1 VTNSKIFDINFYSKK
16 DMTMNKLDTIKTE
29 DMYMP
34 HFADKTKIAITKG
47 KGVYVRDEN
56 GKKYIDLTAGWGVTC
71 IGHANPLITRALIR
85 QSKLIIQN
93 PNGGITYSPA
103 RAKLLDL
110 LKNILPHNLN
120 RIFFSSSGAEANDAV
135 IKLAR
140 KANKKLNV
148 ISTFQSFHGR
158 TISTA
163 SATGQDIHRNKFN
176 PLMPNY
182 LFVPFNNIDEVKKVI
197 RNDVAA
203 VILEPVQGE
212 GGVIVPDDDYLE
224 KLSSVCE
231 ENNVF
236 LILDEVQTGFYR
248 TGTLF
253 ASSPYKLNVSFMTM
267 AKHIA
272 GGFPFGAFAM
282 KEEIAEK
289 LEIGDHGGTYCGN
302 PLGCAVSYE
311 VINYL
316 INNNMEEKIKKTSD
330 FTLDYLKDLKNKF
343 PGIIKEVR
351 GKGLLIAIEFFKDEQ
366 AEIINKF
373 SFDNGL
379 ILNLKH
385 GKIIRIFPAL
395 TIKLNEMKEALDII
409 KNAMGT
415 V

>member
-1 VTNSKIFDINFYSKK
+1 
-16 DMTMNKLDTIKTE
+16 MNKLNTIKIE
-29 DMYMP
+29 DKYMP
-34 HFADKTKIAITKG
+34 KFSVKTKIAIIKG
-47 KGVYVRDEN
+47 KGVYVWDEN
-56 GKKYIDLTAGWGVTC
+56 GKKYIDMTSGWGVTC
-71 IGHANPLITRALIR
+71 IGHANPIITKALIK
-85 QSKLIIQN
+85 QSKKIIQN
-93 PNGGITYSPA
+93 PNGGNTYSQA
-103 RAKLLDL
+103 RARLLDL
-110 LKNILPHNLN
+110 LKDILPHNLSK
-120 RIFFSSSGAEANDAV
+120 IFFSSSGAEANDAV

-140 KANKKLNV
+140 KASQKLNV

-182 LFVPFNNIDEVKKVI
+182 IFVPFNNIDEVKKVI
-197 RNDVAA
+197 KNNVAA
-203 VILEPVQGE
+203 VIVEPIQGE
-212 GGVIVPDDDYLE
+212 GGVIVPDEDYLE
-224 KLSSVCE
+224 KLSTVCE
-231 ENNVF
+231 ENNVY

-282 KEEIAEK
+282 KEEIAEE

-316 INNNMEEKIKKTSD
+316 INNNMEEKIKKVSD
-330 FTLDYLKDLKNKF
+330 FIINYLRELKNRF
-343 PGIIKEVR
+343 PDIISDVR
-351 GKGLLIAIEFFKDEQ
+351 GKGLLIAVEVFDDKK
-366 AEIINKF
+366 AEKLEKF
-373 SFDNGL
+373 SLDNGL
-379 ILNLKH
+379 ILNVKH
-385 GKIIRIFPAL
+385 GKIIRLFPAL
-395 TIKLNEMKEALDII
+395 TTKLNEIKDALEII
-409 KNAMGT
+409 KNAIET

>member
-1 VTNSKIFDINFYSKK
+1 
-16 DMTMNKLDTIKTE
+16 MNKIDTINIE
-29 DMYMP
+29 DKYMP
-34 HFADKTKIAITKG
+34 LFASKTKISITKG
-47 KGVYVRDEN
+47 KGVYVWDDK
-56 GKKYIDLTAGWGVTC
+56 GKRYLDMTAGWGVTC
-71 IGHANPLITRALIR
+71 IGHANPLITKALIR

-103 RAKLLDL
+103 RSKLLNL
-110 LKNILPHNLN
+110 LKDILPHNLN
-120 RIFFSSSGAEANDAV
+120 KIFFSSSGAEANDAV

-140 KANKKLNV
+140 KASKKLNV

-182 LFVPFNNIDEVKKVI
+182 LFVPFNNIEEVKKVI
-197 RNDVAA
+197 KNDVAA
-203 VILEPVQGE
+203 VIIEPVQGE
-212 GGVIVPDDDYLE
+212 GGVIVPDDGYLE
-224 KLSSVCE
+224 KLSQVCE
-231 ENNVF
+231 ENGAY

-248 TGTLF
+248 TGALF

-316 INNNMEEKIKKTSD
+316 INSNIEEKIKIVSE
-330 FTLDYLKDLKNKF
+330 FTLDYLNDLKNKF
-343 PGIIKEVR
+343 PDIIQDVR
-351 GKGLLIAIEFFKDEQ
+351 GKGLLIAIDFFEVQQ
-366 AEIINKF
+366 AEKINKIC
-373 SFDNGL
+373 FDNGL

-385 GKIIRIFPAL
+385 GKIIRIFPSL
-395 TIKLNEMKEALDII
+395 TIKLKEMKMALEII
-409 KNAMGT
+409 RNAIGA

>member
-1 VTNSKIFDINFYSKK
+1 
-16 DMTMNKLDTIKTE
+16 MNKIDTINIE
-29 DMYMP
+29 DKYMP
-34 HFADKTKIAITKG
+34 LFAGKTKISITKG
-47 KGVYVRDEN
+47 KGVYVWDEK
-56 GKKYIDLTAGWGVTC
+56 GKRYLDMTAGWGVTC
-71 IGHANPLITRALIR
+71 IGHANPLITKALIR

-103 RAKLLDL
+103 RSKLLNL
-110 LKNILPHNLN
+110 LKDILPHNLN
-120 RIFFSSSGAEANDAV
+120 KIFFSSSGAEANDAV

-140 KANKKLNV
+140 KASKKINV

-182 LFVPFNNIDEVKKVI
+182 LFVPFNNIEEVKKVI
-197 RNDVAA
+197 KNDVAA
-203 VILEPVQGE
+203 VIIEPVQGE
-212 GGVIVPDDDYLE
+212 GGVIVPDDSYLE
-224 KLSSVCE
+224 KLSQVCE
-231 ENNVF
+231 ENGAY

-248 TGTLF
+248 TGDLF

-316 INNNMEEKIKKTSD
+316 INSNIEEKIKIVSE
-330 FTLDYLKDLKNKF
+330 FTLDYLNDLKNKF
-343 PGIIKEVR
+343 PDIIQDVR
-351 GKGLLIAIEFFKDEQ
+351 GKGLLIAIDFFEVQQ
-366 AEIINKF
+366 AEKINKIC
-373 SFDNGL
+373 FDNGL

-395 TIKLNEMKEALDII
+395 TIKLKEMKMALEII
-409 KNAMGT
+409 RNAIGA